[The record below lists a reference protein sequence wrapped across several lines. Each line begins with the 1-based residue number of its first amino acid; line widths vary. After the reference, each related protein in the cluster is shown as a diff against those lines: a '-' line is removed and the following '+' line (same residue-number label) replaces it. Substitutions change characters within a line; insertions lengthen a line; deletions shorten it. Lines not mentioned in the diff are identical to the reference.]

1 MITIAAVRAMT
12 NPVDLTFA
20 AEELGCA
27 DHGEEARTLLLELVA
42 HKSPLVREGAVYGL
56 TCHVQHENVRAVLLK
71 LVDGDPNPGVRVA
84 ADEVLNG

>member
-1 MITIAAVRAMT
+1 MITIAAVRTMT

-27 DHGEEARTLLLELVA
+27 DHGEEAP
-42 HKSPLVREGAVYGL
+42 KSALREGAVYGL

-84 ADEVLNG
+84 ADEALNG

>member
-27 DHGEEARTLLLELVA
+27 DHGED
-42 HKSPLVREGAVYGL
+42 EGAVYGL

-71 LVDGDPNPGVRVA
+71 LVDEDPNPGVRVA
-84 ADEVLNG
+84 ADEALNG